1 MDGQICGTKCLIP
14 KVKIKVKIIVKKT
27 GDLFSYSDKR
37 SICSKHRDE
46 TILMVA
52 LKRLKSIKNSKTVMI
67 KSGPLDL
74 FTDTAAILN

>member
-14 KVKIKVKIIVKKT
+14 KVKIKVKIVKKT
-27 GDLFSYSDKR
+27 ADFFSYSDKR
-37 SICSKHRDE
+37 SICSKHGDE

-52 LKRLKSIKNSKTVMI
+52 LKRLKTIKNSKTVMI
-67 KSGPLDL
+67 SGPLDL